1 MKSLLFFLFLTAFL
15 LPAEKSFSQI
25 PKGLYDL
32 QGTWEMHM
40 DGIVTYEQWKI
51 NADSSLSGIDYTFN
65 SNGDTVYL
73 EYLEIV
79 KLDSSVYYIARV
91 MNQNDQKPIYYQI
104 IEWTRNVFAF
114 ENKEHDFPQKITYYL
129 KTYDLYTV
137 IIEGPDKDKIR
148 YIEFKFTKK
157 M

>member
-1 MKSLLFFLFLTAFL
+1 V
-15 LPAEKSFSQI
+15 EKSFSQI

-40 DGIVTYEQWKI
+40 DGTVTYEQWKI
-51 NADSSLSGIDYTFN
+51 NPDSSLSGIDFTFN
-65 SNGDTVYL
+65 SKGDTIYL
-73 EYLEIV
+73 EHLEIMQM
-79 KLDSSVYYIARV
+79 DSSIYYIAKV
-91 MNQNDQKPIYYQI
+91 MDQNDQKPIYYQI

-114 ENKEHDFPQKITYYL
+114 ENKKHDFPQKITYYL

-157 M
+157 I